1 MILQAVLSNRRFTFN
16 NQKFEQVKGLAIGSR
31 LSGILA
37 TLVMDV
43 LEKMTITA
51 DVSICLFAR
60 YVNDTFIMTKDKAA
74 ADKIFN
80 KFNEQ

>member
-1 MILQAVLSNRRFTFN
+1 MTSSLS
-16 NQKFEQVKGLAIGSR
+16 KKGLAMGSR

-37 TLVMDV
+37 MLVMDNH
-43 LEKMTITA
+43 EGMTITA
-51 DVSICLFAR
+51 DLSISLFAR
-60 YVNDTFIMTKDKAA
+60 YVDDIFIMTKDKAA